1 MKFTWLAEN
10 SLLDQPARRMAMAGK
25 IIFPV
30 PSRRVSKSARG
41 DMLPYDRRAAF
52 VSTCRGPSAEPG
64 E

>member
-1 MKFTWLAEN
+1 MRFTWLAEN
-10 SLLDQPARRMAMAGK
+10 PLHDQPALRMAMAGK

-30 PSRRVSKSARG
+30 PSRRVSKGALG
-41 DMLPYDRRAAF
+41 DMLPYYRRAAF